1 MRDEFDA
8 MAANLGA
15 MLPQVLAT
23 LLILFVGGFV
33 AWLLGRLTE
42 GLLTRVGLDERL
54 ARSMPPGEQLDHE
67 GRPRLSVA
75 KAGGRLVFF
84 GGLLFVFIGV
94 VEAAGVAGMGAPAQG
109 LLERV
114 FAFLPQLLG
123 AILLLGVAFIIAT
136 LARGATRRA
145 LLSSRFDER
154 FSEQLDA
161 PTAENAAKK
170 RRLSETL
177 GETVY
182 YLVFLFFLPAILG
195 TLALEG
201 VLGPVQ
207 NLLDRVI
214 SAIPQI
220 VMAGLI
226 VGVGYFVARVM
237 KRLTEGLL
245 SSVGADRLSERMG
258 LKRGEREVMSLSGIV
273 GTLVFALVFI
283 PALIAGL
290 NALGI
295 ESIAAPATE
304 MLGMILAAIPAIL
317 GASII
322 LAVAYFVGRFAA
334 GLVEQLL
341 RGAGFDQ
348 LPERFGLARSQEELR
363 EEAEVTPDAR
373 EPILPSRVV
382 GYIVLAALLIVGAM
396 EASALLGFEGLAVMF
411 TETLEFGAQI
421 LIGSAIIVI
430 GLGFANMAAKA
441 IRSSSMTNAETLAT
455 IARVAIV
462 ALAGAMALRRMG
474 LADEIVN
481 LAFGLTLGALAL
493 AGALAF
499 GLGGRDAAAR
509 ALSRLDGADDP
520 ARGPLRGS
528 GSGGAQTPERD
539 ERAPSAGAGRYRE
552 DEGPIAKPREPRD
565 DERGTAH

>member
-1 MRDEFDA
+1 MREEFDA
-8 MAANLGA
+8 MATNLGA
-15 MLPQVLAT
+15 MLPQLLVT
-23 LLILFVGGFV
+23 LLILFVGGFA

-42 GLLTRVGLDERL
+42 GVLTRMGLDERL
-54 ARSMPPGEQLDHE
+54 ARSMPPGEQLDYE
-67 GRPRLSVA
+67 GRPRVSVA

-123 AILLLGVAFIIAT
+123 ALVLLGIAFIVAT

-154 FSEQLDA
+154 FSEQVDEPGA
-161 PTAENAAKK
+161 PRQ

-177 GETVY
+177 AETVY
-182 YLVFLFFLPAILG
+182 YLVYLFFLPAILG
-195 TLALEG
+195 TLALDG

-237 KRLTEGLL
+237 RRLTEGLL
-245 SSVGADRLSERMG
+245 SSVGVDRFSERLG
-258 LKRGEREVMSLSGIV
+258 LRGGAREGTSLSSILGV
-273 GTLVFALVFI
+273 VVFALIFI

-295 ESIAAPATE
+295 EAIAAPATE
-304 MLGMILAAIPAIL
+304 MLSMVLSAIPAIF
-317 GASII
+317 GAAII

-334 GLVEQLL
+334 GIAEELL
-341 RGAGFDQ
+341 QGAGFDQ
-348 LPERFGLARSQEELR
+348 LPERFGLARTKEEL
-363 EEAEVTPDAR
+363 EATPDVR
-373 EPILPSRVV
+373 EPTPPSRVV
-382 GYIVLAALLIVGAM
+382 GYIVLAAILLLGAM
-396 EASALLGFEGLAVMF
+396 EASSLLGFEALATMF
-411 TETLEFGAQI
+411 SETLQFGAQI
-421 LIGSAIIVI
+421 LIGSVIVVI

-441 IRSSSMTNAETLAT
+441 IRASSVANSDVLAT

-493 AGALAF
+493 AAALAF

-509 ALSRLDGADDP
+509 ALSRLDGVEEP
-520 ARGPLRGS
+520 IRGPGGGGGGPTAERG
-528 GSGGAQTPERD
+528 
-539 ERAPSAGAGRYRE
+539 ERAPGAGRYRE
-552 DEGPIAKPREPRD
+552 DEGPLAKPREPRE

>member
-1 MRDEFDA
+1 MREEFDA
-8 MAANLGA
+8 MATNLGA
-15 MLPQVLAT
+15 MLPQLLVT
-23 LLILFVGGFV
+23 LLILFVGGFA

-42 GLLTRVGLDERL
+42 GVLTRMGLDERL

-67 GRPRLSVA
+67 GRPRVSVA

-123 AILLLGVAFIIAT
+123 ALVLLGIAFIVAT

-154 FSEQLDA
+154 FSEQVDEPGA
-161 PTAENAAKK
+161 PRQ

-177 GETVY
+177 AETVY
-182 YLVFLFFLPAILG
+182 YLVYLFFLPAILG
-195 TLALEG
+195 TLALDG

-237 KRLTEGLL
+237 RRLTEGLL
-245 SSVGADRLSERMG
+245 SSVGVDRFSERLG
-258 LKRGEREVMSLSGIV
+258 LRGGAREGTSLSSILGV
-273 GTLVFALVFI
+273 VVFALIFI

-295 ESIAAPATE
+295 EAIAAPATE
-304 MLGMILAAIPAIL
+304 MLSMVLSAIPAIF
-317 GASII
+317 GAAII

-334 GLVEQLL
+334 GIAEELL
-341 RGAGFDQ
+341 QGAGFDQ
-348 LPERFGLARSQEELR
+348 LPERFGLARTKEEL
-363 EEAEVTPDAR
+363 EATPDAR
-373 EPILPSRVV
+373 EPTPPSRVV
-382 GYIVLAALLIVGAM
+382 GYIVLAAILLLGAM
-396 EASALLGFEGLAVMF
+396 EASSLLGFEALATMF
-411 TETLEFGAQI
+411 SETLQFGAQI
-421 LIGSAIIVI
+421 LIGSVIVVI

-441 IRSSSMTNAETLAT
+441 IRASSVANSDVLAT

-493 AGALAF
+493 AAALAF

-509 ALSRLDGADDP
+509 ALSRLDGVEEP
-520 ARGPLRGS
+520 IRGPGGGGGGPTAERG
-528 GSGGAQTPERD
+528 
-539 ERAPSAGAGRYRE
+539 ERAPGAGRYRE
-552 DEGPIAKPREPRD
+552 DEGPLAKPREPRE

>member
-42 GLLTRVGLDERL
+42 SLLARLGLDERL
-54 ARSMPPGEQLDHE
+54 ARSMPPGEHLDE
-67 GRPRLSVA
+67 AGRPRLSVA
-75 KAGGRLVFF
+75 RAGGRLVFF

-94 VEAAGVAGMGAPAQG
+94 VEAAGVAGMGAPAAG

-123 AILLLGVAFIIAT
+123 ALLLLGVAFIVAT

-154 FSEQLDA
+154 FSEQVDDPGA
-161 PTAENAAKK
+161 PKR

-177 GETVY
+177 SETAY

-220 VMAGLI
+220 VMAALI

-237 KRLTEGLL
+237 RRLTEGLL
-245 SSVGADRLSERMG
+245 ASAGVDRLTERIGIRRSESG
-258 LKRGEREVMSLSGIV
+258 AMSLSNILGVI
-273 GTLVFALVFI
+273 VFALIFI

-295 ESIAAPATE
+295 EAIAAPATE
-304 MLGMILAAIPAIL
+304 MLAMVLGAIPAIL
-317 GASII
+317 GAAII
-322 LAVAYFVGRFAA
+322 LGLAYFVGRFAA
-334 GLVEQLL
+334 GIVEELL
-341 RGAGFDQ
+341 RSAGFDQ
-348 LPERFGLARSQEELR
+348 LPERFGLARSKEEL
-363 EEAEVTPDAR
+363 EATPDAR
-373 EPILPSRVV
+373 EPVLPSRIV
-382 GYIVLAALLIVGAM
+382 GYVVLAAILLLGAM

-411 TETLEFGAQI
+411 AETLEFGAQI
-421 LIGSAIIVI
+421 LIGSVIIVI

-441 IRSSSMTNAETLAT
+441 IRSSSVANADTLST

-462 ALAGAMALRRMG
+462 ALAGAMALKRMG

-499 GLGGRDAAAR
+499 GLGGREAAAR
-509 ALSRLDGADDP
+509 MLSRLDGVEEP
-520 ARGPLRGS
+520 IRGP
-528 GSGGAQTPERD
+528 GGGGGGPRPEHE
-539 ERAPSAGAGRYRE
+539 ERAQGAARYRE